1 MLKKEFNLIAVTP
14 RFIKD
19 DSKCFS
25 TWVIH
30 GMASMVKSIEI
41 PHSGF
46 TDGLAKMLL
55 PAAAYNPNRS
65 MFQRKLCASMEGY
78 PKTDGF

>member
-30 GMASMVKSIEI
+30 GMASMVKSIENLFI
-41 PHSGF
+41 QDF

-55 PAAAYNPNRS
+55 PAAA
-65 MFQRKLCASMEGY
+65 
-78 PKTDGF
+78 